1 MFSIGDAVSYPMHGV
16 GIIEAIESQLTLGEM
31 VSYYVLRFEDGR
43 LTTMIPVNQ
52 AERLGMRKLLP
63 VNNCTEAFEY
73 ISSAIPVGFSSDWNE
88 RRNSISSMLHSGDL
102 KQLIDVIISLNT
114 RNGYRG
120 ISTGEHRIINAATK
134 TLVSELHT
142 VLKLDE
148 EKIVSAINARLYAL
162 RKNMQ
167 SCIGSTKNRD

>member
-16 GIIEAIESQLTLGEM
+16 GIIEAIEPQLTLGEL
-31 VSYYVLRFEDGR
+31 VNYYVLRFEDGR

-52 AERLGMRKLLP
+52 AELLGMRKLLSE
-63 VNNCTEAFEY
+63 NNCTEAFEY
-73 ISSAIPVGFSSDWNE
+73 ISSAIPVEFSSNWNE
-88 RRNSISSMLHSGDL
+88 RRNSISAMLHSGDL

-134 TLVSELHT
+134 ALVSELHP

-148 EKIVSAINARLYAL
+148 EKIVAAVNARLYAL

-167 SCIGSTKNRD
+167 SCIGSTKE